1 MRSVCLLALVV
12 SIPVALARPATVGQ
26 GRSFVEV
33 QPHPGAA
40 PSIRIVNQ
48 RFDVVQVLSRQLL
61 LDETIETVQQEGIE
75 APEVEKVVLRA
86 SELAASAPR
95 RLFEFTEKGLRTAVL
110 YSELYAVGAAVCCAS
125 NPSHAVRSLINGKRL
140 FFTGG
145 WDPVILRLTGLEKD
159 DSGRK
164 GPSTGYVGVHA
175 PGTARDKEVYG
186 HGASGLLI
194 TYASNTEPRDAVLV
208 VVNDSVDEL
217 RVTEARWVRRAK
229 TMWTPRDLTETEAEL
244 AAHPPVVEVTL
255 MNLGRMRVP
264 LRKQRFAEREAELP
278 PGLRIQRVPL
288 PGP

>member
-1 MRSVCLLALVV
+1 MANTKPRVLVTESEYRKAEARFAAAPGLECLRAPNAEAELASAVLEARASHAIVGSGTYSNALYDALPAGGVIARFGVGHDGIDKIKATASGLLCTNTPGVLNQSVAEHTMMLIAAAARALVAM
-12 SIPVALARPATVGQ
+12 S
-26 GRSFVEV
+26 
-33 QPHPGAA
+33 
-40 PSIRIVNQ
+40 
-48 RFDVVQVLSRQLL
+48 
-61 LDETIETVQQEGIE
+61 
-75 APEVEKVVLRA
+75 A
-86 SELAASAPR
+86 SL
-95 RLFEFTEKGLRTAVL
+95 TK
-110 YSELYAVGAAVCCAS
+110 
-125 NPSHAVRSLINGKRL
+125 
-140 FFTGG
+140 GG